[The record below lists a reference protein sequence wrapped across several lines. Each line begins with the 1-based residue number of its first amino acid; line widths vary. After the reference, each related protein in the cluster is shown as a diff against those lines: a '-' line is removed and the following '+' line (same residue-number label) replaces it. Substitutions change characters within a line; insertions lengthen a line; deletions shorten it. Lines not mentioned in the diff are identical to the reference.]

1 MTLVLVVVFVV
12 VVNSRTPCT
21 GINTGARFPMNL
33 DTDPDEQMVVD
44 KERAPLARNE
54 PLEAQHV
61 CPCRQF
67 GTRTAHNRGL
77 SIRET
82 HNTEFVGVGEP
93 NTRSESLSKHKVK
106 RITR

>member
-1 MTLVLVVVFVV
+1 MTLVLVVVV

-21 GINTGARFPMNL
+21 GINTGARFTMNL

-67 GTRTAHNRGL
+67 RTRTAHNRGL